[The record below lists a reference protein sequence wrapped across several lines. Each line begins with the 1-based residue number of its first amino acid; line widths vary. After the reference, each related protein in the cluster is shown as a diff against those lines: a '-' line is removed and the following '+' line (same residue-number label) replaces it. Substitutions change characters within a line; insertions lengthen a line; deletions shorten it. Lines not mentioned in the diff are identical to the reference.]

1 MSFIVEGRYF
11 PNSLQAFTF
20 ASIQADRMNR
30 PVEVWVGDESRPRPL
45 SYFPSGWHATAQ
57 PSNFVRRHLVKQS

>member
-1 MSFIVEGRYF
+1 MSFTVEGRSF
-11 PNSLQAFTF
+11 PNSLHAFTF

-30 PVEVWVGDESRPRPL
+30 PVEVRVLHEEAKYL
-45 SYFPSGWHATAQ
+45 SDWHATAQ